1 MSGAA
6 EELLAR
12 TSLFRG
18 LDEAHLARLAEGA
31 VLRSYKKGSVIFHEG
46 DPGDSLYVVVS
57 GSLKIFLTSREGA
70 ELLLTRLSAG
80 ETFGELALIDGG
92 GRSASVEAL
101 EETELLRLSR
111 PTLLEILR
119 DEPQVTEPLLTNLGR
134 IIRRVSEQAADLVFL
149 DLDGRVAKLL
159 VQLAETTER
168 ATGGEMTIDLGMTQS
183 DLASLIGGSRQS
195 VNNSLHRFEKRGY
208 IRIDKRRVV
217 VKDLHRLQA
226 RAGL

>member
-6 EELLAR
+6 EKLLAR
-12 TSLFRG
+12 TSLFKG

-70 ELLLTRLSAG
+70 ELLLTRLSVG

-168 ATGGEMTIDLGMTQS
+168 ASGGEMTIDLGMTQS